1 MTLELGLICGLLLII
16 IFMIILFIDYVK
28 LSPKYTITSKREG
41 KGVPL
46 FYNVEINGDFSIP
59 VSKLDYDMVSV
70 GDKIVIRSFMGI
82 GSNCRLY
89 KIEKV

>member
-1 MTLELGLICGLLLII
+1 MNLELGLICGLLLII

-28 LSPKYTITSKREG
+28 LSPRYTITSKREG
-41 KGVPL
+41 KDVPL

-82 GSNCRLY
+82 GSNYRLY

>member
-41 KGVPL
+41 KDVPL
-46 FYNVEINGDFSIP
+46 FYSIEINGDFSIP

>member
-41 KGVPL
+41 KDVPL
-46 FYNVEINGDFSIP
+46 FYNVEINSDFSIP

-70 GDKIVIRSFMGI
+70 GDRSNKQFYW
-82 GSNCRLY
+82 NRR
-89 KIEKV
+89 

>member
-41 KGVPL
+41 KDVPL

-59 VSKLDYDMVSV
+59 VSKLDYDTVSV

-82 GSNCRLY
+82 GDSCRLY

>member
-1 MTLELGLICGLLLII
+1 MNLELGLICGLLLII

-41 KGVPL
+41 KDVHL

-59 VSKLDYDMVSV
+59 VSKLDYDTLSV
-70 GDKIVIRSFMGI
+70 GDKIVVSSYIGI
-82 GSNCRLY
+82 GDNCRVY

>member
-41 KGVPL
+41 KDVPL
-46 FYNVEINGDFSIP
+46 FYNIEINGDFSIP

-82 GSNCRLY
+82 GNNCRLY

>member
-28 LSPKYTITSKREG
+28 LSPKYTITSKREE
-41 KGVPL
+41 KDVPL

-59 VSKLDYDMVSV
+59 VSKLDYDIVSV
-70 GDKIVIRSFMGI
+70 GDRIVISSYIGI
-82 GSNCRLY
+82 GDNCRVY

>member
-41 KGVPL
+41 KDVPL

-59 VSKLDYDMVSV
+59 VSKLDYDIVSV
-70 GDKIVIRSFMGI
+70 GDK
-82 GSNCRLY
+82 NCDKQFYGNRR
-89 KIEKV
+89 

>member
-1 MTLELGLICGLLLII
+1 MTLELGFICGLLLII

-28 LSPKYTITSKREG
+28 LCPKYTITSKREG
-41 KGVPL
+41 KDVPL

-70 GDKIVIRSFMGI
+70 GDKIVIRSFIGI

>member
-41 KGVPL
+41 KDVPL
-46 FYNVEINGDFSIP
+46 FYNVEINSDFSIP

>member
-28 LSPKYTITSKREG
+28 LSPRYIITSKREG
-41 KGVPL
+41 KDIPL

>member
-41 KGVPL
+41 KDVPL

-70 GDKIVIRSFMGI
+70 GDKIVIHSFIRI
-82 GSNCRLY
+82 GDNCRVY

>member
-1 MTLELGLICGLLLII
+1 MNLELGLICGLLLII

-41 KGVPL
+41 KDVPL

-59 VSKLDYDMVSV
+59 VSKLDYDMVLV
-70 GDKIVIRSFMGI
+70 GDKIVIRSFTKI
-82 GSNCRLY
+82 DDNHRLY

>member
-28 LSPKYTITSKREG
+28 LSPRYTITSKREG
-41 KGVPL
+41 KDVPL
-46 FYNVEINGDFSIP
+46 FYNVEIDFSIP

>member
-41 KGVPL
+41 KDVPL
-46 FYNVEINGDFSIP
+46 FYNIEINGDFSIP

>member
-1 MTLELGLICGLLLII
+1 MNLELGLICGLLLII

-28 LSPKYTITSKREG
+28 LSPKYTITGKREG
-41 KGVPL
+41 KDVPL

-70 GDKIVIRSFMGI
+70 NDKIVINSFTKI
-82 GSNCRLY
+82 DDNHRLY

>member
-28 LSPKYTITSKREG
+28 LSPKYTITSKHEG
-41 KGVPL
+41 KDVPL
-46 FYNVEINGDFSIP
+46 FYNIEINGDFSIP

-82 GSNCRLY
+82 GDNCRLY

>member
-1 MTLELGLICGLLLII
+1 MDLELGFICGLLLII

-41 KGVPL
+41 KDVPL

>member
-1 MTLELGLICGLLLII
+1 MNLELGLICGLLLII

-28 LSPKYTITSKREG
+28 LSPRYTITSKREG
-41 KGVPL
+41 KDVPL
-46 FYNVEINGDFSIP
+46 FYNIEINGDFSIP
-59 VSKLDYDMVSV
+59 VSKLDYDMVSI

>member
-1 MTLELGLICGLLLII
+1 MNLELGLICGLLLII

-41 KGVPL
+41 KDVPL

-59 VSKLDYDMVSV
+59 VSKLDYDMVSA
-70 GDKIVIRSFMGI
+70 GDKIVIRSFMRI

>member
-1 MTLELGLICGLLLII
+1 MTLELGLICGILLII

-41 KGVPL
+41 KDVPL

-70 GDKIVIRSFMGI
+70 DDKIVIRSFMGI

>member
-1 MTLELGLICGLLLII
+1 MNLELGLICGLLLII

-28 LSPKYTITSKREG
+28 LSPKYTITSKKEG
-41 KGVPL
+41 KDVPL

>member
-16 IFMIILFIDYVK
+16 IFMIILFIDYIK

-41 KGVPL
+41 KDVPL
-46 FYNVEINGDFSIP
+46 FYNVELNGDFSIP

-70 GDKIVIRSFMGI
+70 GDKIIIRSFMGI

>member
-41 KGVPL
+41 KDVPL
-46 FYNVEINGDFSIP
+46 FYNIEINGDFSIP

-82 GSNCRLY
+82 GDSCRLY

>member
-41 KGVPL
+41 KDVPL

-70 GDKIVIRSFMGI
+70 NDKIVINSFTKI
-82 GSNCRLY
+82 DDNCRVY

>member
-41 KGVPL
+41 KDVPL

-70 GDKIVIRSFMGI
+70 GDKIVIRSFTKI
-82 GSNCRLY
+82 DDNHRLY

>member
-1 MTLELGLICGLLLII
+1 MNLELGLICGLLLII
-16 IFMIILFIDYVK
+16 IFMIILLIDYVK

-41 KGVPL
+41 KDVPL
-46 FYNVEINGDFSIP
+46 FYNIEINGDFSIP

-70 GDKIVIRSFMGI
+70 GDKIVICSFMGI
-82 GSNCRLY
+82 GSNGRLY

>member
-41 KGVPL
+41 KDVHL

>member
-41 KGVPL
+41 KDVPL

-59 VSKLDYDMVSV
+59 VSKLDYDMVLV
-70 GDKIVIRSFMGI
+70 GDKIVIRSFTKI
-82 GSNCRLY
+82 DDNHRLY

>member
-41 KGVPL
+41 KDVPL

-70 GDKIVIRSFMGI
+70 GDKIVIRSFMEI
-82 GSNCRLY
+82 SSNCRLY

>member
-1 MTLELGLICGLLLII
+1 MNLELGLICGLLLII

-41 KGVPL
+41 KDVPL

-70 GDKIVIRSFMGI
+70 GDKIVIRSFMEI

>member
-41 KGVPL
+41 KDVPL
-46 FYNVEINGDFSIP
+46 FYNIEIDGDFSIP

-70 GDKIVIRSFMGI
+70 GDKIVILSFMGI
-82 GSNCRLY
+82 GDNCRLY

>member
-1 MTLELGLICGLLLII
+1 MTLELGLICGLLMII
-16 IFMIILFIDYVK
+16 IFMIILFIDYIK

-41 KGVPL
+41 KDVPL

-82 GSNCRLY
+82 GDSCRLY

>member
-1 MTLELGLICGLLLII
+1 MDLELGLICGLLLII

-28 LSPKYTITSKREG
+28 LSPRYTITSKRDG
-41 KGVPL
+41 KDVPL
-46 FYNVEINGDFSIP
+46 FYTVEINGDFSIP

-70 GDKIVIRSFMGI
+70 GDKIVINSFTKI
-82 GSNCRLY
+82 DDNHRLY

>member
-41 KGVPL
+41 KDVPL

-82 GSNCRLY
+82 SSNCRLY

>member
-1 MTLELGLICGLLLII
+1 MNLELGLICGLLLII

-41 KGVPL
+41 KDVPL

>member
-1 MTLELGLICGLLLII
+1 MTLELGLICGLLLLI

-41 KGVPL
+41 KDVPL
-46 FYNVEINGDFSIP
+46 FYNIEINGDFSIP

-70 GDKIVIRSFMGI
+70 GDKIVIRGFMGI